1 MDILDGLNPSQREA
15 AEHTEGP
22 LLVLAGA
29 GSGKTRVITY
39 RIAYLVKAKLVSPD
53 AILAVTFTNKAA
65 DEMKKRVKSLVGSA
79 LSVRVGT
86 FHSTALAFL
95 REYIQH
101 TPYEGTF
108 SVIER
113 DEALSLVRAA
123 IKDLGLDPKLF
134 SPKKYLHAI
143 SRHKN
148 TMDYIEKAEAGEE
161 AEEKFRDIFG
171 RYSKALI
178 DQRLIDFDDMLALC
192 VRILLNNPEVLE
204 EYKRGI
210 KYILVDEY
218 QDTNAVQ
225 FAFLRILA
233 GSNGNLCVVGDD
245 DQSIYSFRGAEISN
259 ILNFE
264 RHFENVREIKLTQN
278 YRSAE
283 KILTFAN
290 NLIRRNFSRRGKN
303 LTAVRGEKGEVHFR
317 NFKDEKAEAD
327 FLADR
332 AFEWR
337 FSGRSLSD
345 MAVLYRTNAQSRSFE
360 TALKRHAIPY
370 KVVGGVGFY
379 QRREIKDILSYLRI
393 LDNPF
398 DEASFTRA
406 VKMPPRGVGDQLI
419 ARIKA
424 YSEME
429 RCDLLTAASQ
439 VAFAVSQKQA
449 AGINIFLNIILEI
462 NAAPTLTDKVKAA
475 VERSDYKQ
483 YLFDSEEKEAAA
495 EREENVSELISSAT
509 EFSEQYPKASLSDFL
524 AAAALTTSA
533 DEREEGGTV
542 NLMTIHAAK
551 GLEFDSVFLA
561 GLEEGIFPIGSPK
574 EGDFDLE
581 EERRLCYV
589 AITRAKTF
597 LTFASAQSRIMHG
610 SRRKMSPSR
619 FLGEITQAEKKAL
632 GVGSAIIHEV
642 FGEGFI
648 IALDTDGEISIAD
661 VMFRRGGRKR
671 IRADFLRAQ

>member
-1 MDILDGLNPSQREA
+1 MNILDGLNPSQRAA

-39 RIAYLVKAKLVSPD
+39 RIAYLVKAKSVSPD
-53 AILAVTFTNKAA
+53 MILAVTFTNKAA
-65 DEMKKRVKSLVGSA
+65 DEMRRRVKSLVGGS
-79 LSVRVGT
+79 LPVRVGT

-95 REYIQH
+95 REYVQY
-101 TPYEGTF
+101 TPYKDSF
-108 SVIER
+108 AVIER
-113 DEALSLVRAA
+113 DEALSLVRAV

-143 SRHKN
+143 SMHKN
-148 TMDYIEKAEAGEE
+148 TMDYIEKEEAGED
-161 AEEKFRDIFG
+161 AEENFRAIFKG
-171 RYSKALI
+171 YSKALI

-264 RHFENVREIKLTQN
+264 KHFENVHEIKLTQN

-283 KILTFAN
+283 NILTFAN
-290 NLIRRNFSRRGKN
+290 NLICRNFSRRGKN
-303 LTAVRGEKGEVHFR
+303 LTAVRGEKGEVHFKS
-317 NFKDEKAEAD
+317 FKNEKDEAD

-337 FSGRSLSD
+337 FSGRNLSD
-345 MAVLYRTNAQSRSFE
+345 MAALYRTNAQSRSFE
-360 TALKRHAIPY
+360 TALKRHGIPY

-379 QRREIKDILSYLRI
+379 QRREIKDILSYLRV

-406 VKMPPRGVGDQLI
+406 IKTPPRGVGDQLI

-424 YSEME
+424 YSETE

-439 VAFAVSQKQA
+439 IAFAVSQKQA
-449 AGINIFLNIILEI
+449 AGLNIFLNIILEI
-462 NAAPTLTDKVKAA
+462 NAAPTLTDKVNAA
-475 VERSDYKQ
+475 VEKADYKQ
-483 YLFDSEEKEAAA
+483 YLFESEEKEAAT
-495 EREENVSELISSAT
+495 EREENVSELISSAA
-509 EFSEQYPKASLSDFL
+509 EFSEQYPKAFLSDFL
-524 AAAALTTSA
+524 ASAALTTSV
-533 DEREEGGTV
+533 DEKSEGGAV

-597 LTFASAQSRIMHG
+597 LTFSSAQSRIMHG
-610 SRRKMSPSR
+610 NRRSMSPSR
-619 FLGEITQAEKKAL
+619 FLSEITHEKKPL
-632 GVGSAIIHEV
+632 GVGSAITHEV
-642 FGEGFI
+642 FGQGFV
-648 IALDTDGEISIAD
+648 IALDTEGANPIAD

-671 IRADFLRAQ
+671 IRADFLSER